1 METSVNPSKSEIRSS
16 FTDKARAWY
25 QASRPAFFVAT
36 FVPLTLGG
44 VVASQSGSWNTVRW
58 LVVLLG
64 SFTVHLCTNLANDY
78 YDYLSGADAGDSIGG
93 SRVIQQGKITVAQ
106 LRNALIILYGIGF
119 LCGAGLVWTSGAWW
133 LAGLVCL
140 AFFSSIFYTAPPIRY
155 GYLGLGEVFV
165 GVNMGPVMVV
175 GTAAALSGEF
185 LPRALWLSLPVGVM
199 VAMILYYQSLP
210 DMDADRAVGK
220 MTVAVRLGK
229 RRAAWGMRTFFTAAL
244 GTIVLLVA
252 LRIAH
257 PAALLTLVSLPLA
270 YKIDRM
276 IHHTENWKDLHDK
289 GGPVRFFYLANGAI
303 LIVAV
308 AVWG

>member
-1 METSVNPSKSEIRSS
+1 METSLNRSEGETQ
-16 FTDKARAWY
+16 FPFNDKARAWY

-44 VVASQSGSWNTVRW
+44 VVAGQTGSWSTSRW

-64 SFTVHLCTNLANDY
+64 SFMVHLCTNLANDY
-78 YDYLSGADAGDSIGG
+78 YDYLSGADDGDSIGG
-93 SRVIQQGKITVAQ
+93 SRVIQQGKIALNQ
-106 LRNALIILYGIGF
+106 LRNALIILYAIGF
-119 LCGAGLVWTSGAWW
+119 LCGMWLVWVSGAWW

-165 GVNMGPVMVV
+165 GVNMGPIMVV

-185 LPRALWLSLPVGVM
+185 LPKALWLSLPVGIM

-220 MTVAVRLGK
+220 MTVSVRLGK
-229 RRAAWGMRTFFTAAL
+229 DRAVWGMRAFFAAAL
-244 GTIVLLVA
+244 GMTILLVILHIVPPVA
-252 LRIAH
+252 LF
-257 PAALLTLVSLPLA
+257 TLATVPLA
-270 YKIDRM
+270 YKIDVM
-276 IHHTENWKDLHDK
+276 IRKSENWKDLHDR
-289 GGPVRFFYLANGAI
+289 GGPVRLFYLTNGTI
-303 LIVAV
+303 LIVTLL
-308 AVWG
+308 VWG